1 MLVKNKTYIIAEIG
15 INHNGSVDKAKQL
28 IDKAC
33 ESGVDAVK
41 LQTYITEKRA
51 EKNSPIFKILKDCE
65 LPLEAFRELKDHAAQ
80 YDVDFFSTPFD
91 NDSVDCLKDLGINL
105 YKIAS
110 FDVANL
116 KFIDYISRSAK
127 EVIMSTGMAN
137 IEEIKGAVD
146 VLEGRCDVSLLHCV
160 SSYPTKPQDANLSA
174 IQTLINNFS
183 CPVGY
188 SDHAL
193 GIDMAVY
200 SVLLGA
206 SIIEKHFKINEDCA
220 DAKVSLAPEEMK
232 LMVDKIR
239 DIPKILGEGSC
250 GISKAQEASLFLR
263 KFSQ

>member
-1 MLVKNKTYIIAEIG
+1 MLVKNKAYIIAEIG
-15 INHNGSVDKAKQL
+15 INHNGDLDEAKRL
-28 IDKAC
+28 IDKASEC
-33 ESGVDAVK
+33 GVDAVK
-41 LQTYITEKRA
+41 FQTYLTEKRV
-51 EKNSPIFKILKDCE
+51 EKNSPIFDILKKCE
-65 LPLEAFRELKDHAAQ
+65 LPLSAFEGLKDHAAQ
-80 YDVDFFSTPFD
+80 YNIDFFSTPFD
-91 NDSVDCLKDLGINL
+91 NDSVDCLSGLGIDL

-110 FDVANL
+110 FDVTNL
-116 KFIDYISRSAK
+116 KFLDYVSRSAK

-137 IEEIKGAVD
+137 TQEIKEAMD
-146 VLEGRCDVSLLHCV
+146 ILATRCKVSLLHCV

-183 CPVGY
+183 CSVGY

-206 SIIEKHFKINEDCA
+206 SIIEKHFKIDEDCA

-250 GISKAQEASLFLR
+250 GLSKPQESSLFLR
-263 KFSQ
+263 RFS